1 MPKLCQECTY
11 FDAVIFGENPCN
23 ICYNNGRGEHDY
35 WTPKDP
41 NVVDVTDLSPD
52 RTYYDQGDISTL
64 HIIKAKLT
72 PEQYEGFLLGN
83 IIKYSAR
90 LNWKGA
96 KQSDSDK
103 LADYSRWLKE
113 LLHD

>member
-1 MPKLCQECTY
+1 MCFRLDQ
-11 FDAVIFGENPCN
+11 
-23 ICYNNGRGEHDY
+23 GEHDY

-41 NVVDVTDLSPD
+41 NVVDVIEFAKSRDLSPD

-72 PEQYEGFLLGN
+72 LEQYEGFLLGN
-83 IIKYSAR
+83 IIKYSSR
-90 LNWKGA
+90 LNWKGC
-96 KQSDSDK
+96 KRSDADK

-113 LLHD
+113 LQSV

>member
-1 MPKLCQECTY
+1 MIKSCVNCTY
-11 FDAVIFGENPCN
+11 YSTSADDRPCS
-23 ICYNNGRGEHDY
+23 ICFHNARKGEHDY

-41 NVVDVTDLSPD
+41 NVVDLSPD

-72 PEQYEGFLLGN
+72 SEQYEGFLLGN

-96 KQSDSDK
+96 KKSDSDK
-103 LADYSRWLKE
+103 IADYSRWLKE